1 MHSLEVS
8 ERQRRHFP
16 SSRQL
21 SQQDQKPFISTEQL
35 FDKQSEKVIP
45 PSSFKGRRVWQ
56 QTLHKTFTAAA
67 LAEAKG

>member
-1 MHSLEVS
+1 MHSLEIS
-8 ERQRRHFP
+8 ERQLRHFP

-45 PSSFKGRRVWQ
+45 PSSFKGRRV
-56 QTLHKTFTAAA
+56 
-67 LAEAKG
+67 